1 MLHHGALIC
10 SESGDIRYSCIDYNG
25 DLVAVGNARGAI
37 YFYRLVS
44 KTTRLRP
51 ELALHVAPPA
61 NDKSLNVTLTCIRF
75 SACQTYLAVGTASGI
90 VLVFNLKDKCR
101 LDIKSHHD
109 DHRGK
114 AISAL
119 CWSHDSSKLF
129 SGCIGGV
136 VIEFIFSESVSDW
149 NSKSASTS
157 SMALNFAS
165 ALLLG
170 KKNITL
176 ICQCEEI
183 IRQIECT
190 FSESCSTGAADILLV
205 SVGHHSLLFQLP
217 KKKALAPRFCDI
229 PLLERSKY
237 DESEKSQD
245 VDENDIAARFDELW
259 CASCFYNS
267 YSQSES
273 AHTEQSSSSY
283 SPLGTADGIIIAQST
298 ETGIELIYSS
308 LDGELLQSFKLTGP
322 YKKHGD
328 EGSWDSCCLGVR
340 CLTSFSSSSHK
351 HLMSLITADNCVMLI
366 NLLDMSCD
374 YLLNH
379 FDYAVHAAV
388 PKSGRLLILYE
399 AIEQERMMADLI
411 ECFAPSTATLPLR
424 IFDSHLHFS
433 FSLLKKSWQRRKEL
447 ERTREAE
454 SPALL
459 LTPTSTSSYMS
470 DSGNSFQYY
479 EPDPDSDQPSNA
491 IVGQENGNKSSRFCT
506 KIFRSVSDLER
517 ARDVADLVIR
527 KKFDDL
533 EDDLNHALTD
543 CDEHLEAWAF
553 SASAPSSLSGYMGE
567 PCVCCYNNR
576 NSELGGGG
584 GGARSLDEIVKYGA
598 ILNASQGV
606 CLSEEAISQL
616 SSLQHVLSAIDADE
630 AHPKKG
636 AIGVGY
642 DYYGLGE
649 DDIDQQKSR
658 ALATMVRSRAEER
671 KKCLNMVLS
680 ESYSQEDLVL
690 PLEAS
695 SHDFLISQC
704 AAGDRNASA
713 RQIYTIGHDIAS
725 EGQSRNLSEKSNV
738 QDIDSSLSRHVVRS
752 GKGTDCGSEILDVKD
767 ISDVSEE
774 ALMEGRLAAI
784 EDQIALL
791 LRADKAMRNT
801 SQVLG
806 LFGPFHSVGQDK
818 GSSKGNGDMTSCRES
833 TKGKEIP
840 GVSPESEV
848 PILFD
853 EDCDTML
860 LDPLELL
867 ERAEGAIQSTILVM
881 TSTTCSSTLRSS
893 SSSTSCSRMWIPLSD
908 TQKSCTF
915 CGKEFPVTSSATASN
930 SPPGALTPST
940 KYRAASYSSSNGV
953 GSVSNSTGSSNGA
966 SDSVSRADT
975 EDWDDGIQVQDPLPT
990 CFVQEVEVIS
1000 DTAVISDTEL
1010 KSDTEVILAEESL
1023 HEIDSGSG
1031 SGSAVKV
1038 EAVLET
1044 EEEVVSEP
1052 YPSASQSSAEIPP
1065 IPTSRTPSPSY
1076 SPPSSS
1082 SSPNSLSLSVPECT
1096 PTSPDEHPKRR
1107 KPSYSRKASHSDDSI
1122 NRCESVCT
1130 DSVHSNCHTEDS
1142 GPSPFTDSDIS
1153 WMEWWWDLDLSSSEE
1168 AVRPADEPGDDG
1180 QPGVALKARLLKARR
1195 TKRRIAG
1202 LGGGGDFSTEN
1213 PLLPKS
1219 RILRVVRDMD
1229 TVPSLL
1235 SLRQEEAP
1243 RNMYDVIV
1251 IAPRGLGLNLALI
1264 PGGAL
1269 VLRTFNPLA
1278 DGHPGPVERT
1288 GVVKGGD
1295 YLLGINGLSLIGL
1308 GLEQIAEILQNIDR
1322 MGEVRSHNQSSLF
1335 IPSR

>member
-75 SACQTYLAVGTASGI
+75 STCQTYLAVGTASGI

-136 VIEFIFSESVSDW
+136 VIEFIFSDSVSDW

-217 KKKALAPRFCDI
+217 KKKSLAPRFCDI
-229 PLLERSKY
+229 PLLEKSKL

-245 VDENDIAARFDELW
+245 NNGNDIAAHFDELW
-259 CASCFYNS
+259 CASCFYSS
-267 YSQSES
+267 YSQVENAHIEES
-273 AHTEQSSSSY
+273 PTSNS
-283 SPLGTADGIIIAQST
+283 LVGTADGIIIALST
-298 ETGIELIYSS
+298 ETGIELIFSS
-308 LDGELLQSFKLTGP
+308 LDGELLQYFKLTGP
-322 YKKHGD
+322 YRKHGD

-340 CLTSFSSSSHK
+340 CLTSFNSMSHK
-351 HLMSLITADNCVMLI
+351 HLMTLITADNCVMLI

-374 YLLNH
+374 YLLSQ

-388 PKSGRLLILYE
+388 PNSGRLLILYE
-399 AIEQERMMADLI
+399 VIEQERMMADLI
-411 ECFAPSTATLPLR
+411 ECFAPSTATLPLKA
-424 IFDSHLHFS
+424 FDSHLHFS
-433 FSLLKKSWQRRKEL
+433 LSLLKNSWQIRKEQ
-447 ERTREAE
+447 ERAREAE
-454 SPALL
+454 APAAL

-470 DSGNSFQYY
+470 DGGNSFQYY
-479 EPDPDSDQPSNA
+479 EPGPDSDLSSNA
-491 IVGQENGNKSSRFCT
+491 IISQDNGNRCSRFCT

-517 ARDVADLVIR
+517 ARDLADLAIR
-527 KKFDDL
+527 KKLDDL

-567 PCVCCYNNR
+567 PCVCCCHHG

-584 GGARSLDEIVKYGA
+584 GGIRSLDEIVKYGA

-630 AHPKKG
+630 AQPKKR

-642 DYYGLGE
+642 DCYGLE
-649 DDIDQQKSR
+649 DDDVDQQNR
-658 ALATMVRSRAEER
+658 RTIANMVRSRAEER
-671 KKCLNMVLS
+671 RKCLNMVLS
-680 ESYSQEDLVL
+680 ESYSQEDLIL
-690 PLEAS
+690 PLES
-695 SHDFLISQC
+695 SFLDTAGEQC
-704 AAGDRNASA
+704 AAVDRSA
-713 RQIYTIGHDIAS
+713 TSRKNSSAGLDIAS
-725 EGQSRNLSEKSNV
+725 EAPSRCQSEKSNT
-738 QDIDSSLSRHVVRS
+738 QEAGLSSLLHIVGQGGS
-752 GKGTDCGSEILDVKD
+752 TDCEPD
-767 ISDVSEE
+767 IPAVGEVTDVSEDVLRE
-774 ALMEGRLAAI
+774 RRLAAI
-784 EDQIALL
+784 DDQMALL
-791 LRADKAMRNT
+791 MRADKVMRNT
-801 SQVLG
+801 SKVLD
-806 LFGPFHSVGQDK
+806 LCSAFHSVSRDRSLGKEQR
-818 GSSKGNGDMTSCRES
+818 GNSSCRGG
-833 TKGKEIP
+833 TRRGD
-840 GVSPESEV
+840 GHRGASPESAV
-848 PILFD
+848 PVLFD

-860 LDPLELL
+860 LYPWELL
-867 ERAEGAIQSTILVM
+867 ERAEGAIQSTILVIRA
-881 TSTTCSSTLRSS
+881 TTCSATLRSS
-893 SSSTSCSRMWIPLSD
+893 SSSASCSRMWNNLSD
-908 TQKSCTF
+908 AQKTCTF
-915 CGKEFPVTSSATASN
+915 CGKDFPATANATATN
-930 SPPGALTPST
+930 SPPGASTPNT
-940 KYRAASYSSSNGV
+940 KNRAQSYSSSNGI
-953 GSVSNSTGSSNGA
+953 GSVSNSSSSNSA
-966 SDSVSRADT
+966 SHNSSRADT
-975 EDWDDGIQVQDPLPT
+975 EEWDDQVQVHNQSFFVPLKQELE
-990 CFVQEVEVIS
+990 VNSEIEVKEEVELEPEIEIKQVIELEP
-1000 DTAVISDTEL
+1000 VIEL
-1010 KSDTEVILAEESL
+1010 ERLQEMEEIVKPPSR
-1023 HEIDSGSG
+1023 S
-1031 SGSAVKV
+1031 SA
-1038 EAVLET
+1038 A
-1044 EEEVVSEP
+1044 
-1052 YPSASQSSAEIPP
+1052 QISAEIPRIP
-1065 IPTSRTPSPSY
+1065 ISRTPSPTH

-1082 SSPNSLSLSVPECT
+1082 SSSSPHSLSLYLAECT
-1096 PTSPDEHPKRR
+1096 PSSPDEQPKRR
-1107 KPSYSRKASHSDDSI
+1107 KSSYARKASQGDESI
-1122 NRCESVCT
+1122 NRCDSVCT
-1130 DSVHSNCHTEDS
+1130 DSVLSNCPTEDS

-1153 WMEWWWDLDLSSSEE
+1153 WMEWWWDLDPASSDET
-1168 AVRPADEPGDDG
+1168 VRPADEPGDDG
-1180 QPGVALKARLLKARR
+1180 QPGVALKARLLKARS

-1202 LGGGGDFSTEN
+1202 LGGSGDFSAEN
-1213 PLLPKS
+1213 PLLPRS
-1219 RILRVVRDMD
+1219 RIQRVVREMD
-1229 TVPSLL
+1229 TVLSLL
-1235 SLRQEEAP
+1235 SLRQDEAP

-1322 MGEVRSHNQSSLF
+1322 MGEVRPGN
-1335 IPSR
+1335 